1 MDANEGLVLRVEM
14 ETVFRATMN
23 KLSISGISG
32 LTVDAYIYQG
42 NNIWNGYYFAA
53 FNSAPWADFA
63 IPMSEQVP
71 SGFYECLFPKLIP
84 PGVNYFVVFKQR
96 NGEEPNPSDFTI
108 YQGPVN
114 WNGCSLESTGTVL
127 GG

>member
-1 MDANEGLVLRVEM
+1 M
-14 ETVFRATMN
+14 ATMN
-23 KLSISGISG
+23 ILSISGISG
-32 LTVDAYIYQG
+32 MTVDAYIYQG

-53 FNSAPWADFA
+53 YDSAPWSDFA

-84 PGVNYFVVFKQR
+84 AGTNYFVVFKQR
-96 NGEEPNPSDFTI
+96 NGEDPAPSDFTI
-108 YQGPVN
+108 YQGPIGWDGV
-114 WNGCSLESTGTVL
+114 GITTTGTVL